1 MPCKHAVQ
9 LARAEVRQNME
20 ASPELIEFS
29 EISLENAEVGT
40 HKFFRKYGLCL
51 DLPIEST
58 YLGQSAD
65 LRNFPY
71 VKFSSW
77 VQFLLDS
84 GRLTKQLV
92 GCSSIRKM
100 RAVLKE
106 FWSRYQD
113 LDNEHPVFRLAQE
126 GQLDLE
132 FTIPCFSHSDEGRSY
147 KKEALWMISIHG
159 VLGRGT
165 RKYLELGRHKVPVSR
180 NQFGLNF
187 LGHTLSTQFLFCTML
202 RETANQNPG
211 AMNTL
216 LTLFAED
223 LADLAC
229 HGITSTDG
237 ATKVWIIHM
246 ATKGD
251 LPALNKL
258 GSFTRT
264 FGHVPRAPRSR
275 KPCQGV
281 CHQCLA
287 GQEENV
293 ALGLS
298 AYPFEDLSSRPI
310 WEGTIGATLPWAREP
325 AILKDQPISRAN
337 PAKFFAFD
345 LWHICHLGVAKHY
358 IASSFV
364 VLVESGLMCFRGMT
378 SIETKFNFITQEY
391 QDFCKQSKF
400 GMWVREINRETLQW
414 PQSSTC
420 PIGRWNKGSAST
432 TLMLFLHHFCARHVV
447 GKTEDEMLL
456 LIVPLDTFRRFSRFK
471 WSWCFVSIFSL
482 VVYMHFSASFNLP
495 LRQVQ
500 FPL

>member
-1 MPCKHAVQ
+1 M
-9 LARAEVRQNME
+9 
-20 ASPELIEFS
+20 
-29 EISLENAEVGT
+29 GT